1 MVEVSAIKSWT
12 DPVRGNVTE
21 VTDARGN
28 VLWSANTDMYTV
40 KIGSMST
47 KVEYASVE
55 INGVVYGSVLMVGQ
69 TIQVP
74 RGTVAICKVKPP
86 NGGTSASIKLNGQ
99 QVMGGNGSY
108 TYNFEIKG
116 NVTISIET
124 KTLTSAIVITE
135 EKPTV

>member
-55 INGVVYGSVLMVGQ
+55 INGVVYGSTVMLNN
-69 TIQVP
+69 TISVP
-74 RGTVAICKVKPP
+74 RGTVAICKVNLSKRF
-86 NGGTSASIKLNGQ
+86 SW
-99 QVMGGNGSY
+99 
-108 TYNFEIKG
+108 
-116 NVTISIET
+116 
-124 KTLTSAIVITE
+124 
-135 EKPTV
+135 

>member
-1 MVEVSAIKSWT
+1 MVAISSIKAWS
-12 DPVRGNVTE
+12 DSVRGNITR

-28 VLWSANTDMYTV
+28 VLWSAAVDMCTV

-55 INGVVYGSVLMVGQ
+55 INGVVYGSTVMLNN
-69 TIQVP
+69 TISVP
-74 RGTVAICKVKPP
+74 RGTVAICKVKTPS
-86 NGGTSASIKLNGQ
+86 GGTSASIKLNGQ
-99 QVMGGNGSY
+99 QVVGGKGSY
-108 TYNFEIKG
+108 TYEYVIKG

-135 EKPTV
+135 ENPSV